1 MRKQTRD
8 KSRRGVAI
16 ELAVILILLVA
27 VFSSVVLLIATRTT
41 AYSTIYGSY
50 TESKL
55 MADAIGDLLLADG
68 YDAAKEYAEAA
79 EWSVVVDESGTTY
92 TYTVSDSAGSVA
104 LTVVIED
111 GTLVQYTY
119 GE

>member
-1 MRKQTRD
+1 MRKQIRNGG
-8 KSRRGVAI
+8 RRGVAI

-41 AYSTIYGSY
+41 GYSTLYGAY

-55 MADAIGDLLLADG
+55 VADAIGDLLLADG
-68 YDAAKEYAEAA
+68 YDAAKEYAGDAG
-79 EWSVVVDESGTTY
+79 WSVAMDESGTTY

-111 GTLVQYTY
+111 GKLVQYTY